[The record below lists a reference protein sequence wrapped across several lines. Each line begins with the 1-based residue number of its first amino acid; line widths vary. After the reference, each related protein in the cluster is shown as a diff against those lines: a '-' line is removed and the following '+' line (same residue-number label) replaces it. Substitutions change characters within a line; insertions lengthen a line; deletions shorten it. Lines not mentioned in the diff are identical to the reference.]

1 MKATGSIRTAMR
13 WSWSDAARAVASGR
27 PRGTMLLAAASLVAA
42 SACVTS
48 TSRSFVPDAS
58 RERFSLAAA
67 QDALDQMVAAECPRL
82 MDARRDIG
90 EARISVDVDGSGQ
103 VTKSTLSKPFG
114 DERMDQ
120 IFGGVAAQMRF
131 DAPSDGSPKTGRMR
145 VGYACSAT
153 ARTATIELIG
163 QTIEP

>member
-1 MKATGSIRTAMR
+1 MRATGSIRMATR
-13 WSWSDAARAVASGR
+13 WLSCELPSAGGGARAAIVAVAI
-27 PRGTMLLAAASLVAA
+27 LLAAA
-42 SACVTS
+42 ACVTS
-48 TSRSFVPDAS
+48 TSRSFVPDGS
-58 RERFSLAAA
+58 RERFSLGEA
-67 QDALDQMVAAECPRL
+67 QDALDQLVAVECPRL
-82 MDARRDIG
+82 MSAQRDIG

-103 VTKSTLSKPFG
+103 VTRSTLSKQFG

-131 DAPSDGSPKTGRMR
+131 DAPDDGTPKTGRMR

-163 QTIEP
+163 QKLEQP

>member
-1 MKATGSIRTAMR
+1 MR
-13 WSWSDAARAVASGR
+13 WLSSEPPSALGR
-27 PRGTMLLAAASLVAA
+27 RPSALLAAAILLAG

-48 TSRSFVPDAS
+48 SSRSFVPDGS
-58 RERFSLAAA
+58 RERFSLGEA

-82 MDARRDIG
+82 MGARRDLG
-90 EARISVDVDGSGQ
+90 EARITVDVDGSGQ
-103 VTKSTLSKPFG
+103 VTKSTLSKQFG

-131 DAPSDGSPKTGRMR
+131 DAPEDGTPKSGRMR

-163 QTIEP
+163 QKLEQP

>member
-13 WSWSDAARAVASGR
+13 WLSSESPSALGR
-27 PRGTMLLAAASLVAA
+27 RPSALLAAAILLAG

-48 TSRSFVPDAS
+48 SSRSFVPDGS
-58 RERFSLAAA
+58 RERFSLGEA

-82 MDARRDIG
+82 MGARRDLG
-90 EARISVDVDGSGQ
+90 EARITVDVDGSGQ
-103 VTKSTLSKPFG
+103 VTKSTLSKQFG

-131 DAPSDGSPKTGRMR
+131 DAPEDGTPKSGRMR

-163 QTIEP
+163 QKLEQP